1 MNQNNNHADDN
12 NKSIEQTN
20 ETNIDPL
27 CNLNPE
33 SKLQI
38 NVDITPNDIAIQL
51 VKSIVKSFSDN
62 KEILS
67 DVFQVQETTKSN

>member
-1 MNQNNNHADDN
+1 MNQDNNHADDN
-12 NKSIEQTN
+12 NKSIEQNN
-20 ETNIDPL
+20 EINIDPL

-33 SKLQI
+33 SKIQI
-38 NVDITPNDIAIQL
+38 NVDITSNDIAIQL

-67 DVFQVQETTKSN
+67 DVFQVQETTKSH